1 MESIKDADEQ
11 VLDSLTEMAL
21 ALWPDNEFKELR
33 KEFKQLLNSEKDKVF
48 VYLMHAKPVAFIHI
62 SIRSDYVEG
71 SLKSPTGFVEGI
83 YVDPEYRKK
92 GISKKL
98 IKKGESW
105 LKTKGC
111 SQIGSDIE
119 QSNIKSYHFHKS
131 VGFKEVN
138 RLIAF
143 IKDIDQA

>member
-1 MESIKDADEQ
+1 MESIKEANEHD
-11 VLDSLTEMAL
+11 LDSLTELAI
-21 ALWPDNEFKELR
+21 ALWPENEFSELR
-33 KEFKQLLNSEKDKVF
+33 KEFEQLLNSDKDKVI
-48 VYLMHAKPVAFIHI
+48 VCLMHAQLIAFIHI
-62 SIRSDYVEG
+62 SVRSDYVEG
-71 SLKSPTGFVEGI
+71 SQDSPTGFVEGI
-83 YVDPEYRKK
+83 YVEPEYRKR

-98 IKKGESW
+98 IKEGESW

-119 QSNIKSYHFHKS
+119 QSNITSYHFHKS

-143 IKDIDQA
+143 IKDID

>member
-1 MESIKDADEQ
+1 MEYIKEAKEHD
-11 VLDSLTEMAL
+11 LDSLTELAL
-21 ALWPDNEFKELR
+21 ALWPDIEFIDLR
-33 KEFKQLLNSEKDKVF
+33 KEFKQLLNSDKDKVI
-48 VYLMHAKPVAFIHI
+48 VYLMHAKLIAFIHI
-62 SIRSDYVEG
+62 SVRSDYVEG
-71 SLKSPTGFVEGI
+71 SKDSLTGFIEGI
-83 YVDPEYRKK
+83 YVKPEYRKK

-98 IKKGESW
+98 IEKGESW

-119 QSNIKSYHFHKS
+119 QSNDTSYHFHKS

-143 IKDIDQA
+143 IKEIE

>member
-1 MESIKDADEQ
+1 MDCIKEANEHI
-11 VLDSLTEMAL
+11 LDPLTEMAL
-21 ALWPDNEFKELR
+21 ALWPDNEFSELR
-33 KEFKQLLNSEKDKVF
+33 KEFKQLLNSDKDKVI
-48 VYLMHAKPVAFIHI
+48 VYLMHAQLIAFIHI
-62 SIRSDYVEG
+62 SVRSDYVEG
-71 SLKSPTGFVEGI
+71 SHDSPTGFIEGI
-83 YVDPEYRKK
+83 YVKPEYRKK

-98 IKKGESW
+98 IEKGESW

-119 QSNIKSYHFHKS
+119 QSNDTSYHFHKN

-143 IKDIDQA
+143 IKDID

>member
-1 MESIKDADEQ
+1 MASIKEANEHD
-11 VLDSLTEMAL
+11 LDSLTELAI
-21 ALWPDNEFKELR
+21 ALWPDNEFSDLR
-33 KEFKQLLNSEKDKVF
+33 KEFEQLLNSDKDKVI
-48 VYLMHAKPVAFIHI
+48 VYLMHAQLIAFIHI
-62 SIRSDYVEG
+62 SVRSDYVEG
-71 SLKSPTGFVEGI
+71 SQDSPTGFIEGI
-83 YVDPEYRKK
+83 YVKPEYRKK

-98 IKKGESW
+98 IEKGESW

-119 QSNIKSYHFHKS
+119 QSNITSYHFHKS

-143 IKDIDQA
+143 IKDIE

>member
-1 MESIKDADEQ
+1 MEYIKEAKEHD
-11 VLDSLTEMAL
+11 LDSLTELAL
-21 ALWPDNEFKELR
+21 ALWPDNEFIDLR
-33 KEFKQLLNSEKDKVF
+33 KEFKQLLNSDKDKVI
-48 VYLMHAKPVAFIHI
+48 VYLMHAQLIAFIHI
-62 SIRSDYVEG
+62 SVRSDYVEG
-71 SLKSPTGFVEGI
+71 SKDSPTGFIEGI
-83 YVDPEYRKK
+83 YVKPEYRKK

-98 IKKGESW
+98 IEKGESW

-119 QSNIKSYHFHKS
+119 QSNDTSYHFHKS

-143 IKDIDQA
+143 IKEIE

>member
-1 MESIKDADEQ
+1 MESIKEANEHD
-11 VLDSLTEMAL
+11 LDSLTELAI
-21 ALWPDNEFKELR
+21 ALWPENEFSDLR
-33 KEFKQLLNSEKDKVF
+33 KEFEQLLNSDKDKVI
-48 VYLMHAKPVAFIHI
+48 VYLMHAQLIAFIHI
-62 SIRSDYVEG
+62 SVRSDYVEG
-71 SLKSPTGFVEGI
+71 SQDSPTGFIEGI
-83 YVDPEYRKK
+83 YVKPEYRKK

-98 IKKGESW
+98 IEKGESW

-119 QSNIKSYHFHKS
+119 QSNITSYHFHKS

-143 IKDIDQA
+143 IKNIE